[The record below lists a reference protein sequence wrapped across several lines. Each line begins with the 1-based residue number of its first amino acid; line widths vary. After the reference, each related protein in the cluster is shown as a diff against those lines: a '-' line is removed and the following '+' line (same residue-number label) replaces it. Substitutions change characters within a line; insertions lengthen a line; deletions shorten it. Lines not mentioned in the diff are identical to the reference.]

1 MNKIYLSW
9 NDVNHLVDKLAIEIN
24 SYPTQPTYV
33 TGLAR
38 GGLIPA
44 VMLSHK
50 TNLKYISSDKLN
62 TVPYIDVLIVDD
74 IADSGETLSQYTSWN
89 TAVLHYKLQSEHIP
103 TYYAEIVPD
112 NIWMSYPW
120 EKDDARPIQDYLKND
135 KK

>member
-1 MNKIYLSW
+1 MNKIYLTW
-9 NDVNHLVDKLAIEIN
+9 DDINHLVDKLAIEIN

-50 TNLKYISSDKLN
+50 MELEYIPNEYISKYKPTDL
-62 TVPYIDVLIVDD
+62 LIVDD
-74 IADSGETLSQYTSWN
+74 IADSGHTLNSYISYN

-112 NIWMSYPW
+112 DVWINYPW
-120 EKDDARPIQDYLKND
+120 EKDDAQHIQDYLK
-135 KK
+135 

>member
-1 MNKIYLSW
+1 MNKIYLTW
-9 NDVNHLVDKLAIEIN
+9 DDINHLVDILATEIN
-24 SYPTQPTYV
+24 SYPTQPIYV

-50 TNLKYISSDKLN
+50 TDLKYISSEDLS
-62 TVPYIDVLIVDD
+62 TVSHIDVLIVDD
-74 IADSGETLSQYTSWN
+74 IADSGETLSQYTAWN

-112 NIWMSYPW
+112 NIWVSYPW
-120 EKDDARPIQDYLKND
+120 EKDDARPIQDYLK
-135 KK
+135 